1 MGFKER
7 NHLHNTKVQ
16 NKTANADVEA
26 AASYP
31 EDLVKIT
38 KVATLNNTFSMK

>member
-31 EDLVKIT
+31 DLANIMNESPFG
-38 KVATLNNTFSMK
+38 LNHLAG